1 MQPRIKMSE
10 PTHRTPLSPW
20 QRERM
25 GGVKAMNAGYAAT
38 SWRQGLAACLIVLAV
53 VMIGVSL

>member
-10 PTHRTPLSPW
+10 PTHRAPLSQW
-20 QRERM
+20 QRDRM
-25 GGVKAMNAGYAAT
+25 GGVKAMNDAYAT
-38 SWRQGLAACLIVLAV
+38 ISVRQVLTACLIVFTV